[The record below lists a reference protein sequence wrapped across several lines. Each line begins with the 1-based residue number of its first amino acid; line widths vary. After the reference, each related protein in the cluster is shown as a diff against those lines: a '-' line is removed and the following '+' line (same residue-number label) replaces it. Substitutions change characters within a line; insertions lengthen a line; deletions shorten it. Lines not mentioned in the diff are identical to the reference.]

1 MFVPFGVAISVVE
14 LWTDAANTTWQPTS
28 SSSVRV
34 FSVTSATAAIEA
46 NASPLN
52 PKVVMSSRSSAVAI
66 FDVACLSKQS
76 TASSGFIPLPLSMTW
91 IRVRPE
97 SLIITEI
104 CSAPASTA
112 FSTSSFTT
120 EAGLCT
126 TSPAAIIFAMFPGSI
141 LSSILKQ

>member
-1 MFVPFGVAISVVE
+1 MLVPFGAATSVVE
-14 LWTDAANTTWQPTS
+14 LWTEAANSTWQPTS

-46 NASPLN
+46 KASPLN
-52 PKVVMSSRSSAVAI
+52 PNVLMSSRSSAVAI
-66 FDVACLSKQS
+66 FEVACLSKQS

-104 CSAPASTA
+104 
-112 FSTSSFTT
+112 
-120 EAGLCT
+120 
-126 TSPAAIIFAMFPGSI
+126 
-141 LSSILKQ
+141 